1 MGFSKIRKKLSEGVL
16 LASAACCVFAYCIF
30 LQFIAPVF
38 YESDSYYH
46 IAVSSFM
53 KNFGWHYNFHWAQFS
68 VYKDFFADKDF
79 LFHLSTVPFL
89 ALSNDPVIAGKFAI
103 LFYNFFFISAFI
115 FILKKYLPSY
125 LAACFL
131 LLPFLSTT
139 FTLYLTYLR
148 SYTLANIF
156 TFLGIYFLI
165 KKKWPGVFF
174 ISLFYA
180 LTHTSFFTIVVFA
193 FVCEIIRW
201 LFYKDFFR
209 RNIYSAVL
217 GVILGCLI
225 HPNFPNNLLYV
236 HLQFLVINSA
246 NKGLD
251 LKLGSELFSFPAARV
266 FIENFAVLFSLNL
279 VLWAAFFSKKRIS
292 FSTAVWFACANFYLL
307 LALSANRHWYAV
319 NILFFIALASYL
331 KDLKG
336 ERPWGEFNRK
346 INFFILGYL
355 ILILFYFPGAIKNLA
370 GNIDRSIRLG
380 NHYKDVSFWMKTHI
394 PPGQLIYHNYW
405 SDPSYFLCFNPNNDY
420 LVVLD
425 PFYMYHR
432 YPELYLFYLDLS
444 KGNVDNVYDS
454 LNNIFKVNYGY
465 TRKDNLFCAKVMND
479 PSRFNILYEDDL
491 GIVFDLKK

>member
-1 MGFSKIRKKLSEGVL
+1 M
-16 LASAACCVFAYCIF
+16 
-30 LQFIAPVF
+30 
-38 YESDSYYH
+38 
-46 IAVSSFM
+46 
-53 KNFGWHYNFHWAQFS
+53 
-68 VYKDFFADKDF
+68 
-79 LFHLSTVPFL
+79 
-89 ALSNDPVIAGKFAI
+89 
-103 LFYNFFFISAFI
+103 
-115 FILKKYLPSY
+115 
-125 LAACFL
+125 
-131 LLPFLSTT
+131 
-139 FTLYLTYLR
+139 
-148 SYTLANIF
+148 
-156 TFLGIYFLI
+156 
-165 KKKWPGVFF
+165 
-174 ISLFYA
+174 FYA

-279 VLWAAFFSKKRIS
+279 VLWVAFFSKKRIS

-319 NILFFIALASYL
+319 NILFFIGLASYL

-336 ERPWGEFNRK
+336 ERPWEEFNRK

-394 PPGQLIYHNYW
+394 PAGQLIYHNYW

-444 KGNVDNVYDS
+444 KGNVGNVYDS
-454 LNNIFKVNYGY
+454 LNNVFKVNYGY
-465 TRKDNLFCAKVMND
+465 TRKDNLFYAKVMD
-479 PSRFNILYEDDL
+479 DHLRFNILYEDDL